1 MFRSVFVNKNTLKVF
16 PNRKF
21 THISYKMY
29 QNKAQLLTKYY
40 GDEKTRKI

>member
-21 THISYKMY
+21 TNIMY

-40 GDEKTRKI
+40 GDGHTKKI